1 MTKIAH
7 LQRKREQDS
16 AVVERNDE
24 KLTRVARAT
33 AKAGTDV
40 ARESVEV
47 AQGATEAL
55 AQRTAGAAEDLYEM
69 TRQLAED
76 SPEIGHAFTELLGEQ
91 TRQSMDTLSAFGRA
105 VNWTD
110 VAQAQ
115 SKLIADSFVRISHF
129 NARYGQFLLRGMTAA
144 PRLARR

>member
-7 LQRKREQDS
+7 LDRKREQDS

-33 AKAGTDV
+33 AKAGADV
-40 ARESVEV
+40 ARDSV
-47 AQGATEAL
+47 QL
-55 AQRTAGAAEDLYEM
+55 AQRTADAADDLYQT
-69 TRQLAED
+69 TRQLAKE
-76 SPEIGHAFTELLGEQ
+76 SPEVGHAFADLLGEQ
-91 TRQSMDTLSAFGRA
+91 ARQSVDTLSAFARA

-115 SKLIADSFVRISHF
+115 SKLMAGSFLRFSQF
-129 NARYGQFLLRGMTAA
+129 NARYGEILLRGMTATA
-144 PRLARR
+144 MSPRR

>member
-7 LQRKREQDS
+7 LDRKREQDS

-33 AKAGTDV
+33 AKAGADV
-40 ARESVEV
+40 ARDSV
-47 AQGATEAL
+47 QL
-55 AQRTAGAAEDLYEM
+55 AQRTADAADDLYQT
-69 TRQLAED
+69 TRQLAKE
-76 SPEIGHAFTELLGEQ
+76 SPEVGHAFAELLGEQ
-91 TRQSMDTLSAFGRA
+91 ARQSVDTLSAFARA

-115 SKLIADSFVRISHF
+115 SKLMAGSFLRFSQF
-129 NARYGQFLLRGMTAA
+129 NARYGEILLRGMTATA
-144 PRLARR
+144 MSPRR